1 MYFNKENSFYHGIMF
16 HHFHDEKIHSKS
28 QGSIS
33 RDEFYKIIKHIGLE
47 NILNANEFYL
57 RLKDN
62 KLENKKVCITFDDC
76 IKAQIDVALPVL
88 EDLKIKAFFFVY
100 TSLFDNEPDFLEIYR
115 HFRSNYF
122 NNIDDFYKEFFKL
135 LDKDFKTFLKDNNK
149 FIENKKSKFP
159 FYSTNDI
166 NFRLIRDSLLSKEE
180 YKKIMLIMF
189 KEKKF
194 EPKKYYSNLFFSEKD
209 INQLNSLE
217 HIVGLHSHNHHT
229 MIENLSYE
237 EQKNEYIK
245 CIKKISEIISKP
257 QSHIKVMSHPCGS
270 YNHDTLKILKNLGID
285 LGFKASM
292 HVEKDRGMKKINNST
307 LEIARKDHSEIIKMI
322 K

>member
-1 MYFNKENSFYHGIMF
+1 
-16 HHFHDEKIHSKS
+16 
-28 QGSIS
+28 
-33 RDEFYKIIKHIGLE
+33 
-47 NILNANEFYL
+47 
-57 RLKDN
+57 
-62 KLENKKVCITFDDC
+62 
-76 IKAQIDVALPVL
+76 
-88 EDLKIKAFFFVY
+88 
-100 TSLFDNEPDFLEIYR
+100 
-115 HFRSNYF
+115 
-122 NNIDDFYKEFFKL
+122 
-135 LDKDFKTFLKDNNK
+135 
-149 FIENKKSKFP
+149 
-159 FYSTNDI
+159 
-166 NFRLIRDSLLSKEE
+166 
-180 YKKIMLIMF
+180 MF

-245 CIKKISEIISKP
+245 CMKKISEIISKP